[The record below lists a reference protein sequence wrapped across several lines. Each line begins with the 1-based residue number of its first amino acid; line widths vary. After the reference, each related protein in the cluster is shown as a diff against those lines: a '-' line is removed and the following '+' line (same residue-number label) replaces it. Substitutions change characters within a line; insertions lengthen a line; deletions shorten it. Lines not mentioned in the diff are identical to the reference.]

1 MPAAG
6 DGRPFPRRPG
16 RHRGRA
22 RRRPRGCPWHVRH
35 RRPQRRGE
43 LMALDLPA
51 ASRESL
57 ADLASRLDVLV
68 DQVGPAELDAFGDE
82 LFAVTRLLAAQIG
95 LRRHL
100 ADPSV
105 PESARTDVVER
116 LLAGKVQR
124 PALETVQ
131 AAAAARWSRSADLI
145 DALQTLARTAVL
157 ASAGKTGRLDEAED
171 ELFRFGR
178 ILDREPELARLL
190 ADPVTPIEGR
200 IRLLDQLLSDKV
212 TQTTATLLRQSRRA
226 TPRSAPRRAGRGAGR
241 DGRSPPASLDSPRH
255 HRGAAHPG
263 PGTATRRHPLPAL
276 RPADVP
282 PGRAG
287 REPSGRAWS
296 SGSATK

>member
-1 MPAAG
+1 
-6 DGRPFPRRPG
+6 
-16 RHRGRA
+16 
-22 RRRPRGCPWHVRH
+22 
-35 RRPQRRGE
+35 
-43 LMALDLPA
+43 MALDLAA

-57 ADLASRLDVLV
+57 ADLTSRLEVLV

-82 LFAVTRLLAAQIG
+82 VFAVARLLAAQIG

-105 PESARTDVVER
+105 PESARTAAVER

-124 PALETVQ
+124 PALEAVQ

-157 ASAGKTGRLDEAED
+157 ASAEKTGRLDEAED

-200 IRLLDQLLSDKV
+200 IRLLDQLLSSKV
-212 TQTTATLLRQSRRA
+212 TQTTATLLRQAVELPRGQHLDVLAEELAEMAAARRHRSIARVTTAVRLTPDQEQRLVDTLSRLYGR
-226 TPRSAPRRAGRGAGR
+226 PMSLQVELDESLLGGLVVRVGNEVIDGSVAGR
-241 DGRSPPASLDSPRH
+241 LE
-255 HRGAAHPG
+255 
-263 PGTATRRHPLPAL
+263 TARRLLPH
-276 RPADVP
+276 
-282 PGRAG
+282 
-287 REPSGRAWS
+287 
-296 SGSATK
+296 

>member
-1 MPAAG
+1 
-6 DGRPFPRRPG
+6 
-16 RHRGRA
+16 
-22 RRRPRGCPWHVRH
+22 
-35 RRPQRRGE
+35 
-43 LMALDLPA
+43 MALDLPA

-57 ADLASRLDVLV
+57 ADLASRLEVLV

-82 LFAVTRLLAAQIG
+82 LFAVARLLAAQIG

-124 PALETVQ
+124 PALEAVQ

-157 ASAGKTGRLDEAED
+157 ASAEKTGRLDEAED

-200 IRLLDQLLSDKV
+200 IRLLDQLLSGKV
-212 TQTTATLLRQSRRA
+212 TQTTATLLRQAVELPRGQHLDVLAEELAEMAAARRHRSIARVTTAVRLTPDQEQRLVDTLSRLYGR
-226 TPRSAPRRAGRGAGR
+226 PMSLQVELDESLLGGLVVRVGNEVIDGSVAGR
-241 DGRSPPASLDSPRH
+241 LE
-255 HRGAAHPG
+255 
-263 PGTATRRHPLPAL
+263 TARRLLPH
-276 RPADVP
+276 
-282 PGRAG
+282 
-287 REPSGRAWS
+287 
-296 SGSATK
+296 